1 MLAEMC
7 IVLLGIGMLGALCIP
22 VHEFSESDYYGFADG
37 YWQKQSEA
45 IAHGESRCYE
55 TGGGDQIWFNEK
67 GNVNQA
73 KTITKGQKN
82 RRIVIELGG
91 GRLVF
96 K

>member
-1 MLAEMC
+1 MLAELC
-7 IVLLGIGMLGALCIP
+7 IVVLGIGMLGALCIP

-37 YWQKQSEA
+37 YWYTQSNA
-45 IAHGESRCYE
+45 ILNREHESYTTEDGEE
-55 TGGGDQIWFNEK
+55 IHFNEK
-67 GNVNQA
+67 GNVSQA
-73 KTITKGQKN
+73 QTITKGKRN

>member
-22 VHEFSESDYYGFADG
+22 VHEFSKSDYYGFADG
-37 YWQKQSEA
+37 YWHKQSDA
-45 IAHGESRCYE
+45 IVHSESESYE
-55 TGGGDQIWFNEK
+55 TKNGEEIYFNEK

-73 KTITKGQKN
+73 KTITKGHKKRQ
-82 RRIVIELGG
+82 IVIELGG